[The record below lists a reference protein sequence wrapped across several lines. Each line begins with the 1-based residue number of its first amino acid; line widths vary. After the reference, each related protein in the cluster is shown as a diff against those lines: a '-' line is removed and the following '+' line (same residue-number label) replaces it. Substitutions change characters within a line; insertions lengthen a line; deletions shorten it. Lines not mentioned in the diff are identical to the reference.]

1 MSDPTPDSSPAG
13 RESANGATGD
23 DRAVMQQIDRLLS
36 HVWMVRTF
44 LKHSEESQEDEELQ
58 SIHRTLYD
66 FMLALGPSLA
76 ADDAQAYLRQAGKK
90 LGKLRRATQLL
101 EEIQPEVSQHTNFQM
116 ATLSLRVAVDEVS
129 RLLDERRR

>member
-90 LGKLRRATQLL
+90 LGKL